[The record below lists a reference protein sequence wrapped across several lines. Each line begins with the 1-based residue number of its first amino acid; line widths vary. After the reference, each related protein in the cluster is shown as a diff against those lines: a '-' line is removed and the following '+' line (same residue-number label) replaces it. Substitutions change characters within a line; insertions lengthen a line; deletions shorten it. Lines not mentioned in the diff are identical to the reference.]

1 MFVCGIYW
9 IKWIVLVKIKV
20 RGIIFEEVK
29 IDIMKWYEDGNV
41 SILGIFFLVYYLER
55 KFFKFVKCVNID
67 FVEYEKV

>member
-1 MFVCGIYW
+1 
-9 IKWIVLVKIKV
+9 
-20 RGIIFEEVK
+20 
-29 IDIMKWYEDGNV
+29 MKWYEDGNV